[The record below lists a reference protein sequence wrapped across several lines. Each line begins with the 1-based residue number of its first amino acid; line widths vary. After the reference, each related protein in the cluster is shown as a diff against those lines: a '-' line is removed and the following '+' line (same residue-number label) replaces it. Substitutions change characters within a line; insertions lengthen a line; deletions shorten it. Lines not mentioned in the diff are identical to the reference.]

1 MFPPGA
7 ATFPGA
13 ITTARDTA
21 RTMSQAI
28 PPTADIQAGFDAFN
42 RRDFEAFIA
51 LYDEEVEL
59 FDLAEAPDQRVFRG
73 HAGVREWIAKLQ
85 EAWDEGFVRFEP
97 QSFVEGDGAVV
108 VDTRAKAVGGGSG
121 VPIEMTFHTV
131 LRFRDQKA
139 VWVNSFID
147 RAEALDAAGLSE

>member
-1 MFPPGA
+1 MIPPGA

-13 ITTARDTA
+13 INTARDTA
-21 RTMSQAI
+21 RAMSQAI
-28 PPTADIQAGFDAFN
+28 PRRAVIQEAYDAFN

-51 LYDEEVEL
+51 LHDEEVEL

-73 HAGVREWIAKLQ
+73 HAGVRTWIAKLQ
-85 EAWDEGFVRFEP
+85 EAWGEGFVRFEP
-97 QSFVEGDGAVV
+97 QGIVEGDGAVV